1 MMARDKR
8 YEIRVKS
15 KTRFLATSFL
25 SLISYSLT
33 LIRKEAVW
41 VSQ

>member
-15 KTRFLATSFL
+15 KTRFLAASFL
-25 SLISYSLT
+25 SLISYFLT
-33 LIRKEAVW
+33 LIRKEAV
-41 VSQ
+41 